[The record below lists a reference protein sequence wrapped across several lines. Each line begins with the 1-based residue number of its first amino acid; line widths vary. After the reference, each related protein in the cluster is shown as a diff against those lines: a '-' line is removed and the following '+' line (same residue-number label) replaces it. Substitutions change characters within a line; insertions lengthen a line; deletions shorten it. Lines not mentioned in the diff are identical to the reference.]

1 MIQEMMYKQ
10 DKQQNRQ
17 EIPPEQMLLQMII
30 SPWISQ
36 AIYVAAKLGIADLLK
51 DGSKSIEELAQCTQT
66 HTRSLY
72 RVLRA
77 LSSVGIFSEIENDC
91 FELNPLATYLQTCVS
106 GSLHPLAIVCSE
118 KWHFEPWLNI
128 LDTVKT
134 GNTALEDIHGMK
146 LFEYLEKNSEA
157 AQIFDEAMT
166 STTAVLGGINITSGY
181 DFSSIDKVVEVGGGH
196 GTLIASILKAYP
208 NMQGILFDQPHVVIG
223 AKNLIEAEGLAERT
237 QIIGGD
243 FFESVPSGG
252 EVYILKQI
260 IHDWD
265 DTAAIAILKNCRVQ
279 MPKSGKILLIETVI
293 PPRNEASFSKLVD
306 LEMLV
311 ITGGC
316 ERNEAE
322 YRALFKASGFQLTN
336 IITTDSSLHA
346 IIEGVAV

>member
-1 MIQEMMYKQ
+1 MIQEIMYKQ

-51 DGSKSIEELAQCTQT
+51 DGSKSIEELAKCTQT

-91 FELNPLATYLQTCVS
+91 FELNLLATYLQTCVS
-106 GSLHPLAIVCSE
+106 GSLHPLAIMSSE
-118 KWHFEPWLNI
+118 KWHFKPWLDI
-128 LDTVKT
+128 LYTLKT
-134 GNTALEDIHGMK
+134 GNTAFEHIHGMK
-146 LFEYLEKNSEA
+146 LFEYLETNSEA

-166 STTAVLGGINITSGY
+166 STTAILGGINITSDY
-181 DFSSIDKVVEVGGGH
+181 DFSSIDKVVEIGGGH
-196 GTLIASILKAYP
+196 GTLIASILKTYP

-223 AKNLIEAEGLAERT
+223 AKNLIEAEGLAERC

-243 FFESVPSGG
+243 FFQSVPSGG

-265 DTAAIAILKNCRVQ
+265 DTAAIAILKNCRIQ
-279 MPKSGKILLIETVI
+279 MAKSGKILVIETLI
-293 PPRNEASFSKLVD
+293 PSRDEASFSKLID

-311 ITGGC
+311 ISGGC

-322 YRALFKASGFQLTN
+322 YRALFKAAGFQLTN
-336 IITTDSSLHA
+336 IITTHSSPHA
-346 IIEGVAV
+346 IVEGIAV